1 MEAPRLEKFGS
12 PGKGRGLRAL
22 RRGRPGDLLFRSEPL
37 AYTVCRGSADGLCEH
52 CLQRNENLLRCSRCK
67 VARYCGS
74 VCQKQA
80 WQDHKRECSCLQSSK
95 PRFPPDSV
103 RLLGKV
109 VFKLLRETS
118 CPSEK
123 LYSFSELESNIKN
136 LSEEKR
142 EGLGHLAVTLQLY
155 LKEEIQD
162 ASQLPPGFDI
172 LESFAKVICNGFT
185 ISNGEM
191 QEVGVGLY
199 PSMSLLNHS
208 CDPNCVIVFEG
219 TSLFLRAVREIQTG
233 EELTICYLDVLLPS
247 QERQKQL
254 KEQYCFA
261 CDCIRCKT
269 QDKDV
274 DMLAGEE
281 PSWKEVKDAVDTVEE
296 LQSQKKWERVLATCQ
311 ALINNHKDRIP
322 DRNIY
327 QLKML
332 DCAMD
337 ACINLSLWEDAL
349 LYGRRTLDPYRLY
362 YPGFH
367 PIKAIQV
374 MKIGKLLQHQGMFR
388 EALETLKEA
397 FDLLKVTH
405 GRGHSLTEELLT
417 LLGDCE
423 ASLRATE

>member
-1 MEAPRLEKFGS
+1 MNYQ
-12 PGKGRGLRAL
+12 
-22 RRGRPGDLLFRSEPL
+22 SE
-37 AYTVCRGSADGLCEH
+37 
-52 CLQRNENLLRCSRCK
+52 
-67 VARYCGS
+67 
-74 VCQKQA
+74 
-80 WQDHKRECSCLQSSK
+80 
-95 PRFPPDSV
+95 
-103 RLLGKV
+103 
-109 VFKLLRETS
+109 
-118 CPSEK
+118 
-123 LYSFSELESNIKN
+123 
-136 LSEEKR
+136 
-142 EGLGHLAVTLQLY
+142 
-155 LKEEIQD
+155 
-162 ASQLPPGFDI
+162 
-172 LESFAKVICNGFT
+172 VICNGFT

-219 TSLFLRAVREIQTG
+219 TSLFLRAVREIQKG

-281 PSWKEVKDAVDTVEE
+281 PFWKEVKDAVDTVEE
-296 LQSQKKWERVLATCQ
+296 LQSQKKWEQVLATCQ

-367 PIKAIQV
+367 PIKAIQI
-374 MKIGKLLQHQGMFR
+374 MKIGKLQQHQGMFR
-388 EALETLKEA
+388 EALETLREA

-405 GRGHSLTEELLT
+405 GRRHSLTEELLT

-423 ASLRATE
+423 ASLRVTEEGLLRLEGQDSR